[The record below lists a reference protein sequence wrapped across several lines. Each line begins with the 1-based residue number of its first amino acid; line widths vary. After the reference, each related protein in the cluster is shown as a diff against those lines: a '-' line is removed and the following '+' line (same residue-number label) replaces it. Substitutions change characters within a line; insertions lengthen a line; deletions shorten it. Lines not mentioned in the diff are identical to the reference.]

1 MSREQR
7 REGQQ
12 LKVLAVG
19 AAGTSA
25 GLVVSALTR
34 RGVSVRGLVHSAGKE
49 YLARRNGAAETVVA
63 DLTDPAALREAV
75 RGVDAVFHIIPAF
88 APDEAATGVT
98 LVKVAAE
105 AGISRFV
112 FSSVYHPS
120 LTDLSNHRDKMPAE
134 QALFDSGM
142 DYTILQPAMFMAQL
156 DSVVQQAASTGVI
169 SGPYSAKSRMSYVDY
184 RDVAEVAAM
193 SFTSD
198 RFVNGVF
205 ELSSHGTYSR
215 EDVARILTDLL
226 GSPVRAEASTPRIP
240 ASTETPDELRNGLG
254 RMFAHYDR
262 YGFSGGN
269 ALVLATMLGRE
280 PTSVTNYLAELVE
293 SQPNGA

>member
-1 MSREQR
+1 M
-7 REGQQ
+7 
-12 LKVLAVG
+12 KVLAVG
-19 AAGTSA
+19 AAGASA

-34 RGVSVRGLVHSAGKE
+34 KGVSVRGLVHNAGKADS
-49 YLARRNGAAETVVA
+49 ARRNGAEETVVA
-63 DLTDPAALREAV
+63 DLDDRAALREAV

-88 APDEAATGVT
+88 VPDEAATGVT
-98 LVKVAAE
+98 LVEVAAE

-142 DYTILQPAMFMAQL
+142 EYTILQPAMFMAQL
-156 DSVVQQAASTGVI
+156 DSVVQQAASSGVI
-169 SGPYSAKSRMSYVDY
+169 SGPYSAKSQMSYVDY
-184 RDVAEVAAM
+184 RDVAEVAAS

-205 ELSSHGTYSR
+205 ELSSPGMYSR
-215 EDVARILTDLL
+215 ENLAKILTDLL
-226 GSPVRAEASTPRIP
+226 GSPVRAEASPPEIP
-240 ASTETPDELRNGLG
+240 DSAAMPAVMREGLG
-254 RMFAHYDR
+254 RMFVHYDR

-269 ALVLATMLGRE
+269 SLVLATMLGTE
-280 PTSVTNYLAELVE
+280 PTSVTDYLAELTTLRSRRV
-293 SQPNGA
+293 